1 MGATIVAFLKALPA
15 AVKILSELKEDFRD
29 FKDSRDDARFEEYKQ
44 EVNKQVERLK
54 HAKDKAETARII
66 ADLNSL

>member
-29 FKDSRDDARFEEYKQ
+29 FKDSRDDARLEEYK
-44 EVNKQVERLK
+44 KQTSIHIERLK
-54 HAKDKAETARII
+54 HAKNRRETADII